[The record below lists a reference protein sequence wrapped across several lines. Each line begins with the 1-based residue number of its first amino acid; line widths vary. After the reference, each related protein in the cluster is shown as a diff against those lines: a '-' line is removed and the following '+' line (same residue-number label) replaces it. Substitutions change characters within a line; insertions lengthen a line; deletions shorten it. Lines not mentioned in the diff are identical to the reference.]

1 MQHTIVSKWDLPNAV
16 GAQLTVPSQLNIH
29 AWDYYLDG
37 YHDADVVKYLR
48 FGWPISYTAKQLPK
62 STPVN
67 HPSANNYEE
76 HIQHYLKT
84 ELGYQSIAGPFQVN
98 PLSDTLVCSPLQTV
112 PKRGSSKRRVVM
124 DLSFPHGHSVNN
136 GVASGSY
143 MDKPYR
149 LRLPGIDRLCSFIL
163 HHGPG
168 CLIYK
173 KDLQRAYRQFPV
185 DPKDYNLL
193 GFSFQGELY
202 FDLRCPFGLRSSAM
216 ICQRTTSSVI
226 HIFQQFGFI
235 ADVYLDDFFGAES
248 PQKALEAFDTL
259 QFLFDEL
266 GLQSSRDKDCYPS
279 TNMICLGIEVDT
291 VTFSLRVPQD
301 RIDDLL
307 EELKQWSSRSHYRKK
322 HLQSLLGRLSFVTAC
337 VRPGRIFLSRLLN
350 NLRSFPANA
359 RHSPI
364 TQDMHLDLLWW
375 SKFLPLFNGVS
386 IIKREEWTFE
396 GFNFSTDSCLTGGGA
411 TCLEQSCHFEL
422 PLHIRQ
428 AAQHISALELF
439 VVVVAVRLWA
449 ALLTH
454 HKVLISCDNTAA
466 VEAINSDA
474 FMQ

>member
-1 MQHTIVSKWDLPNAV
+1 
-16 GAQLTVPSQLNIH
+16 
-29 AWDYYLDG
+29 
-37 YHDADVVKYLR
+37 
-48 FGWPISYTAKQLPK
+48 
-62 STPVN
+62 
-67 HPSANNYEE
+67 
-76 HIQHYLKT
+76 
-84 ELGYQSIAGPFQVN
+84 
-98 PLSDTLVCSPLQTV
+98 
-112 PKRGSSKRRVVM
+112 
-124 DLSFPHGHSVNN
+124 
-136 GVASGSY
+136 

-322 HLQSLLGRLSFVTAC
+322 TSTIASGASVF
-337 VRPGRIFLSRLLN
+337 
-350 NLRSFPANA
+350 
-359 RHSPI
+359 RHSMRS
-364 TQDMHLDLLWW
+364 TWTN
-375 SKFLPLFNGVS
+375 FLIAV
-386 IIKREEWTFE
+386 I
-396 GFNFSTDSCLTGGGA
+396 
-411 TCLEQSCHFEL
+411 EQF
-422 PLHIRQ
+422 
-428 AAQHISALELF
+428 
-439 VVVVAVRLWA
+439 
-449 ALLTH
+449 T
-454 HKVLISCDNTAA
+454 LISGQCTSQPDYARYA
-466 VEAINSDA
+466 LGSSLVVKVFA
-474 FMQ
+474 FVQQRFHHQARGMDL